1 MDLVVS
7 RQQCAR
13 GSDKERKKMTERR
26 LKAYS
31 FVISHIYTP
40 PGTVQNSF
48 VALPKFDLCVY
59 VKSSRRQCH
68 LPKRV
73 DRLIHETV
81 FGHCNRSFSRLR
93 SACATCD
100 QVRVKTRQVLLYL
113 DRIWRLYDERMV
125 SRPDCAGGRELGAAD
140 ANDLGNSYQ
149 GLG

>member
-1 MDLVVS
+1 MRLCKIKQKTVS
-7 RQQCAR
+7 
-13 GSDKERKKMTERR
+13 SSKEGR
-26 LKAYS
+26 
-31 FVISHIYTP
+31 P
-40 PGTVQNSF
+40 P
-48 VALPKFDLCVY
+48 D
-59 VKSSRRQCH
+59 SR
-68 LPKRV
+68 
-73 DRLIHETV
+73 DSV